1 MRFALHNRQ
10 RLPRLTA
17 LALFLGCAALVGSAQ
32 QPPTEVEDPKGGV
45 KKKIVVEDDPAPS
58 KKGGPVAPVGN
69 PPDARLDELLRASEE
84 ARTPELKAL
93 FAKYVVPSDR
103 LNETSGGSRVKPIPF
118 RRAEWPKGQ
127 ESIQVT
133 PLDAAGKPRDARTV
147 PVANIRSADHFESMI
162 SAEVDALLK
171 QKVDPP
177 VLADNLV
184 VAEKLL
190 AAALRFHDYARERQ
204 IRRGKTWDEIRDPLV
219 AKLRDVRLEMLR
231 TAITAKDAV
240 RIRDAGTR
248 LMNAYPKDA
257 GVAREVAAARIGEA
271 TQLLK
276 SASHADHIRAKELL
290 DEFEG
295 RFPGAGA
302 EAVADIRRQL
312 REMAVKAFTRAKD
325 KKGVGDLTAARDEL
339 TRAAA
344 LDPTVEGIREMQ
356 RELRTGYPIL
366 QVGVRQY
373 PVNMSPA
380 TARVD
385 SERQVVELLFEGL
398 LEEVPEDNG
407 AVHYRAGAALTLPA
421 AIPGGREFLLRA
433 FDRDS
438 SGRPGFDSHDVA
450 ATLKLLGNR
459 PDTWQAYPL
468 PWLGVPAPRDNN
480 AVRIPFALGHPDPR
494 AVLTFKMLPAR
505 WMTENGKQADDPGFA
520 EKPFGTGPFKLYS
533 NPPPG
538 GKGPRE
544 MVFVDNPGYS
554 RWRDRTGLPH
564 LREIRLVELGK
575 IDPVEA
581 FRTEKLHL
589 LTDIPTADIP
599 KFTGAGGIGDRVQV
613 VTAGVNRRVHI
624 LAINLQRS
632 YLQSKPL
639 RQGIS
644 MAIDRDEI
652 LREVFR
658 GGQPQFHKAMTGPY
672 PPNSWANPK
681 VVGGAPALANQNLAV
696 ARFKTYLSGTAPKT
710 DLELLY
716 PQDDPRADEACRKI
730 KAQIEGLTKDAPGG
744 RKLVINITG
753 LPMSDLMTR
762 VEAEHR
768 YDLAYIPFDYPDDWH
783 PYGLGASLDS
793 AAAVRG
799 GRNWFSFLMRDTN
812 PDEQDQRLGQVLTEL
827 RGYRDFAGQ
836 LVPRSLE
843 AGKLFNDCV
852 PFVPLWQ
859 LDRHMVIHN
868 RVKVFVDDTP
878 DPVNPRLL
886 NPTTLFQNVA
896 RWRLE

>member
-1 MRFALHNRQ
+1 MPFALNNRH

-17 LALFLGCAALVGSAQ
+17 LVLFLGCVALVGSAQ
-32 QPPTEVEDPKGGV
+32 QPPVEVEDPKGTV
-45 KKKIVVEDDPAPS
+45 KKKIIVDDDPIPT
-58 KKGGPVAPVGN
+58 KKGPVTPVGN
-69 PPDARLDELLRASEE
+69 PPDAKLDELVKAGEE
-84 ARTPELKAL
+84 ARTPGLKAL
-93 FAKYVVPSDR
+93 FAKYTVPFDR
-103 LNETSGGSRVKPIPF
+103 LNDSGNDLRVKPIPF
-118 RRAEWPKGQ
+118 RKNEWPSDGSK
-127 ESIQVT
+127 EFDVI
-133 PLDAAGKPRDARTV
+133 PLDATGKPRDARRVRVGAVRSSDPFETLV
-147 PVANIRSADHFESMI
+147 PK
-162 SAEVDALLK
+162 EVDELLK
-171 QKVDPP
+171 AKGDP
-177 VLADNLV
+177 LAITDNL
-184 VAEKLL
+184 AASEKLL
-190 AAALRFHDYARERQ
+190 AAAIRFHDYARERQ
-204 IRRGKTWDEIRDPLV
+204 IRKGKTWDEVRDPLV
-219 AKLRDVRLEMLR
+219 TKLRDVRLDMLR
-231 TAITAKDAV
+231 TAIAAKDAV

-257 GVAREVAAARIGEA
+257 VVAREVAAARVGEA
-271 TQLLK
+271 VQLLK

-339 TRAAA
+339 ARAAS
-344 LDPTVEGIREMQ
+344 LDPTVEGIRELQ

-373 PVNMSPA
+373 PINMSPA

-385 SERQVVELLFEGL
+385 SEKQVVELLFEGL
-398 LEEVPEDNG
+398 LEEVPEESG
-407 AVHYRAGAALTLPA
+407 AVRYRAGAAQALPS

-433 FDRDS
+433 FDRDA
-438 SGRPGFDSHDVA
+438 SGRPGFDSHDVV
-450 ATLKLLGNR
+450 TTMKLLGNR
-459 PDTWQAYPL
+459 SDTWQAYPL
-468 PWLGVPAPRDNN
+468 PWLGVPAPKDNS

-505 WMTENGKQADDPGFA
+505 WMTENGKQVDDAGFA

-533 NPPPG
+533 NPQPM
-538 GKGPRE
+538 GKAPRE

-564 LREIRLVELGK
+564 IREVRMIEAGK
-575 IDPVEA
+575 LDPVEA
-581 FRTEKLHL
+581 FRTDKLHI

-599 KFTGAGGIGDRVQV
+599 KFTGPNGIGDRVQV
-613 VTAGVNRRVHI
+613 VTSVSNRRVHI

-644 MAIDRDEI
+644 MAIDREEI
-652 LREVFR
+652 LRDVFR
-658 GGQPQFHKAMTGPY
+658 AAQPHFHKAMTGPY
-672 PPNSWANPK
+672 PTNSWANPK
-681 VVGGAPALANQNLAV
+681 TVGSLPALVNRDLAV
-696 ARFKTYLSGTAPKT
+696 ARLKTYLSGTAPKT
-710 DLELLY
+710 DLELAF
-716 PQDDPRADEACRKI
+716 PDDDPRAEEACRKI
-730 KAQIEGLTKDAPGG
+730 KAQIEGLTKDGPGG
-744 RKLVINITG
+744 RKLVINLVGIPTR
-753 LPMSDLMTR
+753 DLITR

-783 PYGLGASLDS
+783 PYGLGAALDPL
-793 AAAVRG
+793 ATARG

-812 PDEQDQRLGQVLTEL
+812 PDEQDQRLGQLLNEL

-836 LVPRSLE
+836 LLPRAIE
-843 AGKLFNDCV
+843 AGKLFNDSV

-859 LDRHMVIHN
+859 LDRHMVVHN
-868 RVKVFVDDTP
+868 SVKVFVDDKLE
-878 DPVNPRLL
+878 PVSPRLL